1 MGRHRAR
8 RVDVRAWQ
16 IVPQCS
22 LTKHPEQMSPY
33 KRGLYFCTNVHG
45 HSKYM
50 MGRQSCDIKAK
61 SVQWKS
67 LPAVWGAL
75 ENHVIHL
82 SGMVEEADGTLLRS
96 IKHVR

>member
-1 MGRHRAR
+1 
-8 RVDVRAWQ
+8 
-16 IVPQCS
+16 
-22 LTKHPEQMSPY
+22 
-33 KRGLYFCTNVHG
+33 
-45 HSKYM
+45 M